1 MLREKQGSLGGNMT
15 DVRKYTNFLFDR
27 MDEEVLSATFITHMC
42 LKYMSEDEV
51 KDMMRVNDLLDLV
64 GEY

>member
-1 MLREKQGSLGGNMT
+1 LLHKPNGSLGGNMT
-15 DVRKYTNFLFDR
+15 DVRKYTNFLWDR
-27 MDEEVLSATFITHMC
+27 MDEEVLSATFIAHMC

-51 KDMMRVNDLLDLV
+51 KDMMRLNDLLDLV